1 MDSNAPHIRIAE
13 QPRQQIGVC
22 LAKSREARAAFEYVS
37 DQCPSVRVKDQGPY
51 YQFEADGSIRIP
63 LEAVADY
70 LGRSLTMSQFLVCM
84 TTYYGRIVSED
95 DVFIVTADMAQLDR
109 TGR

>member
-1 MDSNAPHIRIAE
+1 MNSNAPHIKIAE
-13 QPRQQIGVC
+13 RPRQQIGVC
-22 LAKSREARAAFEYVS
+22 LAKSSEAQAAFEYIS
-37 DQCPSVRVKDQGPY
+37 DQCPWVRVKDLGPY
-51 YQFEADGSIRIP
+51 YQFEAKGSISIP
-63 LEAVADY
+63 LDAVADY